1 MWRLNLSF
9 LPSPKYKPLDSVH
22 TSPNRTR
29 LTIDFL
35 IFGFSPNDS
44 QESSESRKFKRE
56 PTHTKICFYYGNT
69 IDSAAP

>member
-44 QESSESRKFKRE
+44 Q
-56 PTHTKICFYYGNT
+56 
-69 IDSAAP
+69 